1 MLNKIATI
9 KNSQQPF
16 DELASLLETLH
27 KQGPDSFD
35 ILETIALFKEFHPVQ
50 FGEIEEQFISAL
62 GLFYKNSHPKN
73 LYSLLLFTIGS
84 NHKSKYGSFLT
95 PVQASVRDAVDS
107 HQFISISA
115 PTSAGKSYSIRDFI
129 YEQSGDAVIVV
140 PSRALIA
147 EYMTAIRQRF
157 GGRKDVMI
165 SSFVDKVFMSR
176 NLRRIFVLTPE
187 RARELFLMRDQ
198 LSVSI
203 FFFDEAQVS
212 EEKGRGIVFDVL
224 VRRIQK
230 TFPNAKLIFAHPF
243 VDNPQ
248 AQFKKHKISLE
259 LGYARSYNQG
269 SVGKISVY
277 RHKNGLDYY
286 FSPSHENGHLLTEC
300 VKFEGQFHDF
310 AFNGLHSI
318 LIFVS
323 KASIYNGKFLDGF
336 EEYIERFEPVNAPS
350 ALTIVEA
357 VEEILGADEDEHRSK
372 LVSLLR
378 KGVVIHHGSVPLD
391 VRFLLEDFIRGGFA
405 RVCFATSTLAQGV
418 NMPFDIVWLQ
428 SNRILGGDDEEKALS
443 FKNLVGRAGRLSD
456 FPKFDYGYVF
466 TENPKLYIKRI
477 NGTYTLSEVSVI
489 DQDFEGE
496 TSDTKELRDSI
507 RKGTFDD
514 DLNMPTPKAQRL
526 AAPAIQESCRVI
538 LDLIYSGGTI
548 RENISGDEN
557 KSNRETIRTNLRRI
571 FATSINRELLDG
583 EASVFNTAIFIF
595 LLAIGGRTFKE
606 IAGIRFSSISRRDAG
621 RTGKA
626 EFAQS
631 AEPLPN
637 STLVKAFPLFKN
649 GTLAHEVSYDAV
661 VFDTYDY
668 MDQVISFSLSDVFFA
683 AFKIYKNQSGDSRAE
698 RMLELLRF
706 GTNDVMHVLLM
717 RYGFSPETISEI
729 TKFIQFVNE
738 DQIVFKDDIYSAPE
752 HVKRMVEWYLPQ

>member
-9 KNSQQPF
+9 KNSKQPF
-16 DELASLLETLH
+16 DELANLLEILH
-27 KQGPDSFD
+27 KNGPDSSD
-35 ILETIALFKEFHPVQ
+35 ILETIALFKEFHPVA
-50 FGEIEEQFISAL
+50 FKEIEEQFISAL
-62 GLFYKNSHPKN
+62 GLFYKNSHPNN

-95 PVQASVRDAVDS
+95 PVQASVREAVDS

-147 EYMTAIRQRF
+147 EYVTAIRRRF

-198 LSVSI
+198 LSVSV

-230 TFPNAKLIFAHPF
+230 TFPSAKLIFAHPF

-248 AQFKKHKISLE
+248 AQFKKHRIALDR
-259 LGYARSYNQG
+259 GYARSYNQG

-277 RHKNGLDYY
+277 RHTNGLDYY
-286 FSPSHENGHLLTEC
+286 FSPSHEKGHLLTEC

-323 KASIYNGKFLDGF
+323 KSSIYNGKFLDGF
-336 EEYIERFEPVNAPS
+336 GEYIERFKPVKDPL
-350 ALTIVEA
+350 ALKIIEA
-357 VEEILGADEDEHRSK
+357 VENILGVDEDEHRSK
-372 LVSLLR
+372 LASLLR

-456 FPKFDYGYVF
+456 LPKFDFGYVF

-477 NGTYTLSEVSVI
+477 NGTYALSEVSVI

-496 TSDTKELRDSI
+496 SSDTKELRESI

-514 DLNMPTPKAQRL
+514 DLNMPIPKAQRL
-526 AAPAIQESCRVI
+526 AGPAVQESCRVI
-538 LDLIYSGGTI
+538 LDLIYSDGTI

-557 KSNRETIRTNLRRI
+557 KSNREIVRSHLRRI
-571 FATSINRELLDG
+571 FVTSINRELFDG

-606 IAGIRFSSISRRDAG
+606 IAGIRFSNISRRDSG

-649 GTLAHEVSYDAV
+649 GTLAREVSYDAV
-661 VFDTYDY
+661 IFDTYDY
-668 MDQVISFSLSDVFFA
+668 MDQVISFSLSDVFLA

-738 DQIVFKDDIYSAPE
+738 EQIVFKDDIYSAPE